1 MTPSSL
7 AMTISTSQIVNASSS
22 RSQSRFSMAYPDPSS
37 VGMMSLATRK

>member
-7 AMTISTSQIVNASSS
+7 ATTISTSQIVNASSN

-37 VGMMSLATRK
+37 VGMMSLATKK